1 MRSLRMKMVMI
12 MVILILALM
21 LTTGAFLMSGVGNFY
36 VSQFYE
42 QMEGTFTPEFIAQ
55 LQRLSAEDNAPAQ
68 MKELLMAQAGLG
80 IDITGRNVYILD
92 QTGSVLDSSNQRT
105 TVVMTQNI
113 LSAMN
118 GEVGQSSSVT
128 NDYMDLA
135 VPVESD
141 GAQYIAYIRDNRATV
156 DALTSELLIIIL
168 RALALGLV
176 ICVILSFLLSQIL
189 ITPIRA
195 LTVGTKRVAAGDF
208 ANRVTVDSRDEI
220 GDLTRNFNHMAKVL
234 QDTISEAENEIVLE
248 DLIERH
254 NAVITLTH
262 AGYIKRQP
270 EDTYSAQRRGGKGII
285 GMATKEEDYIERV
298 VVADS
303 HSYILFFTTRGR
315 VHAVK
320 AYRIPEAGRTAK
332 GSNIVNLLEGL
343 EPEEAISA
351 MLSVKGLETGE
362 GLENQYIVMVTKR
375 GVIKR
380 TALAEF
386 VMQRRGGKIALSLD
400 DDDELVFAALTHGNS
415 DVMIAMRDG
424 KAVRFREDTVREMGR
439 TARGVK
445 GVSLAEGDSVAGAC
459 IVENDPDWM
468 AAHQLL
474 TITEKGFG
482 KRTDPSLFETRGR
495 GTKGMICHN
504 ITERTGRLCGIAV
517 VDDDCDI
524 LLITDDG
531 TMIRTPADGISTFGR
546 AASGVIVMRVAEGSS
561 IANFAVTG
569 KAKEEEADA
578 DTETDTDTEEADTE
592 IVEAEASN
600 DNDTDTEE

>member
-135 VPVESD
+135 VPVDSD

-234 QDTISEAENEIVLE
+234 QDTISEAENERNKLSTLFLHMTDGVVAFNTAGSVIHYNPAATQMLAQNLSSQTTFDEIFSKEAELDTLLTLRRPQYIEAQKTVGERELELFMAPFSSDHAQGGVLVVIHDVTEQRRSEQLKREFVANVSHELRTPLTNIKSYAETIVDTGDELPPE
-248 DLIERH
+248 LRSNFMNVIISEADRMTRIVQDLLTLSKIDYGKMEMNISRFPFLKAVQNVYDAAKLNAEQNHHHTMTLTCEGDIPDVNGDRERIEQVITNIVS
-254 NAVITLTH
+254 NAVKYT
-262 AGYIKRQP
+262 P
-270 EDTYSAQRRGGKGII
+270 D
-285 GMATKEEDYIERV
+285 
-298 VVADS
+298 
-303 HSYILFFTTRGR
+303 
-315 VHAVK
+315 
-320 AYRIPEAGRTAK
+320 
-332 GSNIVNLLEGL
+332 
-343 EPEEAISA
+343 
-351 MLSVKGLETGE
+351 
-362 GLENQYIVMVTKR
+362 
-375 GVIKR
+375 
-380 TALAEF
+380 
-386 VMQRRGGKIALSLD
+386 GGKIDMTVGTSGRNVFVRVTDNGIGIPEKDLPRLFDRFYRVDNARSRESGGTGLGLS
-400 DDDELVFAALTHGNS
+400 
-415 DVMIAMRDG
+415 IAQEILNQHKGSIEISSEYG
-424 KAVRFREDTVREMGR
+424 KGT
-439 TARGVK
+439 
-445 GVSLAEGDSVAGAC
+445 SV
-459 IVENDPDWM
+459 
-468 AAHQLL
+468 
-474 TITEKGFG
+474 
-482 KRTDPSLFETRGR
+482 
-495 GTKGMICHN
+495 
-504 ITERTGRLCGIAV
+504 
-517 VDDDCDI
+517 
-524 LLITDDG
+524 LIT
-531 TMIRTPADGISTFGR
+531 MPA
-546 AASGVIVMRVAEGSS
+546 
-561 IANFAVTG
+561 
-569 KAKEEEADA
+569 
-578 DTETDTDTEEADTE
+578 
-592 IVEAEASN
+592 AEAQA
-600 DNDTDTEE
+600 